1 MALVQTT
8 ETRDNLDVEVR
19 LLRNVTVISGQ
30 SVVRGEVVQLTG
42 QFTAG
47 TATAGGSNTGNA
59 TVAGEV
65 ANDTATAGTYTIEML
80 TATTFKV
87 IAPNGLSLDATGA
100 TGSAYSD
107 QIGFTMTVGATPM
120 VAGDSFTLAVTRGEG
135 KVTSFTTGSEPFTVM
150 YDTVDASA
158 GDVIGKAYMDADIKA
173 SEVDFGTG
181 TDAEVRD
188 TLADKNIFLRD

>member
-1 MALVQTT
+1 MPLVSTV
-8 ETRDNLDVEVR
+8 ENIDNLDVEVR

-30 SVVRGEVVQLTG
+30 SLRRGELVKLTG
-42 QFTAG
+42 HFLA
-47 TATAGGSNTGNA
+47 ATAVADSGNTGNA
-59 TVAGEV
+59 TIAGEV
-65 ANDTATAGTYTIEML
+65 ANDTAKAGTYKIEAL

-87 IAPNGLSLDATGA
+87 IDPDGLSLDATA
-100 TGSAYSD
+100 TAGSAYSD
-107 QIGFTMTVGATPM
+107 QIGFTITAGATPM
-120 VAGDSFTLAVTRGEG
+120 VAGDFYTMAVARQAG

-150 YDTVDASA
+150 YDEVDASA
-158 GDVIGKAYMDADIKA
+158 GDVTGKAYMDADIKA